1 MAGALVIGVALVFTI
16 LWGFLRQDRAPPS
29 SSSASQAADAEARP
43 AGNPGPQI

>member
-16 LWGFLRQDRAPPS
+16 LWGFIRQDRAPP